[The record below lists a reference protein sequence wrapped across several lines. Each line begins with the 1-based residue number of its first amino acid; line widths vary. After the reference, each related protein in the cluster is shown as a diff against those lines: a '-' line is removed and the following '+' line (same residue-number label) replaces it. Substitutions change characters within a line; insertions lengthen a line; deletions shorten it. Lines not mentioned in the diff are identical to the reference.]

1 MSKRPKVAVIGAGNV
16 GAVAGY
22 CVARENYADVTYID
36 VVPGMP
42 QAKGADLA
50 ATAEFNHF
58 LNAIDGSN
66 DYRALKGAAVIIHTA
81 GLPRKPGMDRMDL
94 LKTNVGI
101 ANTAGE
107 AIKQYAPRAIVIVVA
122 NPLDI
127 ITLAMYRATGFPAQR
142 VFGMAGTLDAT
153 RFRYFVAEKLGVWPG
168 DIEALVMGGH
178 GDTMVPL
185 PTYCAVGGIAA
196 EQLLNSASINAL
208 ADRTRTG
215 GGEIVG
221 LLKFGGAYYA
231 PGASA
236 AIIANAILTGIK
248 RVEPVST
255 LLSGQ
260 YGMHDIFLGVPAII
274 SAEGVE
280 RVLELELS
288 DEARGALAHSADQVR
303 SGAQALAKIEE
314 ERG

>member
-1 MSKRPKVAVIGAGNV
+1 MSSKRKVVVIGAGNV

-42 QAKGADLA
+42 QAKGDDFA

-58 LNAIDGSN
+58 LNSINGSN
-66 DYRALKGAAVIIHTA
+66 DYSALKDASVVIHTA

-107 AIKQYAPRAIVIVVA
+107 AIKQYAPQAIVIVVA
-122 NPLDI
+122 NPLDVI
-127 ITLAMYRATGFPAQR
+127 SMAMYRATGFPSER

-153 RFRYFVAEKLGVWPG
+153 RFRYFVAEKLGLWSG
-168 DIEALVMGGH
+168 DVEAMVMGGH

-185 PTYCAVGGIAA
+185 PQYSTVGGIATEA
-196 EQLLNSASINAL
+196 LIDSSTLTQLS
-208 ADRTRTG
+208 DRTRTG

-248 RVEPVST
+248 RVEPVSA
-255 LLSGQ
+255 LLTGE
-260 YGMHDIFLGVPAII
+260 YGIDGIFLGVPAVI
-274 SAEGVE
+274 SATGVE
-280 RVLELELS
+280 RVIEFPLS
-288 DEARGALAHSADQVR
+288 SEAASALQHSAEQVR
-303 SGAQALAKIEE
+303 AGVKSLDSIKK
-314 ERG
+314 